1 MVFLPLLSGGTAPTA
16 GPAVRTLS
24 RESKSSLKLHRGSRR
39 LLRRHGLEG
48 VGDRQEWLFMCD
60 GNWVELASP

>member
-24 RESKSSLKLHRGSRR
+24 RESKSSLKPHRGSRR
-39 LLRRHGLEG
+39 LLRRRGLEG
-48 VGDRQEWLFMCD
+48 VGDRQEWLLMCD
-60 GNWVELASP
+60 GNGLELASP